1 MAKSD
6 VFYFYFYFFY
16 LHPLIRIPKVQGTV
30 DRVNSAFDKHVLVRF
45 CGAFIDGRVIS

>member
-30 DRVNSAFDKHVLVRF
+30 DRVNSALTSM
-45 CGAFIDGRVIS
+45 CLSGSAELLLMDG